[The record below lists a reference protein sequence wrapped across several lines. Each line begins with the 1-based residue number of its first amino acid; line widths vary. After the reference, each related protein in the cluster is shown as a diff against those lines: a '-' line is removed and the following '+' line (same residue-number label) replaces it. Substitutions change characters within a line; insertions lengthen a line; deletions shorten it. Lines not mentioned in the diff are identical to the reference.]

1 MDTCPQHI
9 SKTAYYSIIF
19 ITQCIYVSIYYNY
32 YLLTMLLS
40 GLTVTSVCFWSDCSD
55 VAVRYIDI
63 TFAVTTL
70 SVKSYIALTDF
81 MPFYRSIWFTS
92 LLISIG
98 ANYLNH
104 KFIEYKDKLLI
115 EDEKVHYMATYIHM
129 FSSIS
134 YQLRH
139 SHCVSF
145 YQLNNML

>member
-55 VAVRYIDI
+55 MSVRYIDI

-81 MPFYRSIWFTS
+81 TPFTVPFGLLHYLFQLAQTTSITN
-92 LLISIG
+92 LL
-98 ANYLNH
+98 N
-104 KFIEYKDKLLI
+104 
-115 EDEKVHYMATYIHM
+115 TR
-129 FSSIS
+129 IS
-134 YQLRH
+134 Y
-139 SHCVSF
+139 
-145 YQLNNML
+145 